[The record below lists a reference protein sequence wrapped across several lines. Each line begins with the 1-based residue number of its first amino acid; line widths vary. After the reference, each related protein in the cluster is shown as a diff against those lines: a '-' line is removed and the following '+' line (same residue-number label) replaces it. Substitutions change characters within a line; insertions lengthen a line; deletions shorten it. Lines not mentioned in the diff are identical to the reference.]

1 MLLVGIDIGL
11 CVGFIFAFW
20 RFYSYRKI
28 LVLKSEKANR
38 TSEKIG
44 DNFYYIVPADEY
56 IEMEQVWLFKK
67 YDEMKESE
75 MGINEKSK

>member
-1 MLLVGIDIGL
+1 MLLIGIDIGL
-11 CVGFIFAFW
+11 CIGFVFAFW

-28 LVLKSEKANR
+28 LVLKSEKINR

-56 IEMEQVWLFKK
+56 LKMEQLAIFRK
-67 YDEMKESE
+67 YDEIRAE
-75 MGINEKSK
+75 EKNND

>member
-11 CVGFIFAFW
+11 CVGFVFAFW

-28 LVLKSEKANR
+28 LVLKSEKVNR

-44 DNFYYIVPADEY
+44 DNFYYIVPTDEY
-56 IEMEQVWLFKK
+56 LEMEQLALFRKM
-67 YDEMKESE
+67 DEFKEKENKQWE
-75 MGINEKSK
+75 M

>member
-1 MLLVGIDIGL
+1 MGIDIGL

-28 LVLKSEKANR
+28 LVLKSEKTNR

-44 DNFYYIVPADEY
+44 DNFYYIVPSGEY
-56 IEMEQVWLFKK
+56 LEMEQLVLFRKM
-67 YDEMKESE
+67 DEFKEKE
-75 MGINEKSK
+75 NKQ

>member
-11 CVGFIFAFW
+11 CVGFVFAFW

-28 LVLKSEKANR
+28 LVLKSEKVNR

-44 DNFYYIVPADEY
+44 DNFYYIVPTDEY
-56 IEMEQVWLFKK
+56 LEMEQLALFRKM
-67 YDEMKESE
+67 DEFKEKE
-75 MGINEKSK
+75 NNKQ

>member
-11 CVGFIFAFW
+11 CVGFVFAFW

-28 LVLKSEKANR
+28 LVLKSEKVNR

-44 DNFYYIVPADEY
+44 DNFYYIVPTDEY
-56 IEMEQVWLFKK
+56 LEMEQLALFRKM
-67 YDEMKESE
+67 DEFKEKE
-75 MGINEKSK
+75 NKQ

>member
-11 CVGFIFAFW
+11 CVGFVFAFW

-28 LVLKSEKANR
+28 LVLKSEKVNR

-44 DNFYYIVPADEY
+44 DNFYYIVPTDEY
-56 IEMEQVWLFKK
+56 LEMEQLALFRKM
-67 YDEMKESE
+67 DELKQRR
-75 MGINEKSK
+75 N